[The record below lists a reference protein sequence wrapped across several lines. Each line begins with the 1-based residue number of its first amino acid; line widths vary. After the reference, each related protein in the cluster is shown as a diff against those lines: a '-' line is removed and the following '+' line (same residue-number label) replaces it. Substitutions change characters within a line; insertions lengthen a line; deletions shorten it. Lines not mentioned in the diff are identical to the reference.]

1 MDPDPVLQSNSRWI
15 KGHRLRPEQ
24 SQPGGECPRP
34 SGGTWVCF
42 LRGTQGPPGSAGST
56 GLTVH
61 FPGKLLELNA
71 GGKEPK
77 RKAGRS
83 SGGESVDPC
92 VRGAAA
98 GLPGGGVGGWGMDGQ
113 GDGWMDGWMDGR
125 SPPPGDGPPPSAM
138 KWWGRCSWP
147 PLPSQPRSPWE
158 RLPQGAALDLHAG
171 ARRGNRA
178 EASELIGGE
187 QWSVAL
193 PVRDMCLFRV
203 HRGPSGRPPP
213 WAPGPHCPVS
223 VGASVQPRLGSEP
236 PFPSAGAHVR
246 PAGGP
251 VSNGS
256 HPALSQR

>member
-1 MDPDPVLQSNSRWI
+1 MPAAQRGDVGVFPARNSRPP
-15 KGHRLRPEQ
+15 GQCREHRAHGALSRETPGTECWRQGAKKKSRQEQ
-24 SQPGGECPRP
+24 WRGERGPMCERCGRRP
-34 SGGTWVCF
+34 SWGW
-42 LRGTQGPPGSAGST
+42 
-56 GLTVH
+56 
-61 FPGKLLELNA
+61 
-71 GGKEPK
+71 
-77 RKAGRS
+77 
-83 SGGESVDPC
+83 
-92 VRGAAA
+92 
-98 GLPGGGVGGWGMDGQ
+98 GGGVGNGWTG
-113 GDGWMDGWMDGR
+113 GWMDGWMDGR

-158 RLPQGAALDLHAG
+158 RPPQGAALDLHAG

-178 EASELIGGE
+178 EVSELIGGE